1 MKVLTCWKN
10 SPAHNLHFPPLP
22 ISCLQLFVGIHSNT
36 NPRIWNPMEHTVSCP
51 EIMGTRLSLFFVWCN
66 ESKKRKWSL
75 ITKARYLKGKP
86 FLVLSTDNSVVEA
99 IITMKCS
106 GLWTQA
112 RCRETFWGVVNCLQ
126 AKLFISKVSTNS
138 SSCLTVIYLASSWAL
153 KRLRFNLARHNPL
166 EVQKLAQ

>member
-1 MKVLTCWKN
+1 MNQPVNIGFSKLRVSSNKWQSWLAEN
-10 SPAHNLHFPPLP
+10 STAHNLHFPPLP

-75 ITKARYLKGKP
+75 ITKARYLKGKR

-99 IITMKCS
+99 TITMKCS

-112 RCRETFWGVVNCLQ
+112 RCRETLWRVVYCLQ
-126 AKLFISKVSTNS
+126 AKLSISNVSTNS
-138 SSCLTVIYLASSWAL
+138 SSCLTVICAI
-153 KRLRFNLARHNPL
+153 
-166 EVQKLAQ
+166 